1 MGMVWFRFT
10 PPRWVRS
17 QESGIQY
24 RTTVTGTN
32 MSSST
37 SLVFGIYTYE
47 GMERMLRQATVLPL

>member
-47 GMERMLRQATVLPL
+47 GMERMLRQAF